1 LNDNYLEIG
10 IITRFQGNKGE
21 VRVKATTD
29 IPERFLDLDTVY
41 LKRGDELKEREIEYI
56 RFHKQFVI
64 IKFFDVDSIDE
75 AEKLKNYQVLI
86 DESEKYLLP
95 EDNYYVSDLMD
106 CEVYLKSG
114 KYLGKLI
121 DVVDTLGADIFLVKG
136 QEKEYMLPASHEL
149 ILEIDLENKKIIVD
163 PIPGILDL

>member
-1 LNDNYLEIG
+1 LSDNYLEIG

-29 IPERFLDLDTVY
+29 IPDRFLDLDIVY
-41 LKRGDELKEREIEYI
+41 LKRGDELKEMEIEYI

-64 IKFFDVDSIDE
+64 IKFFDINTIDE

-95 EDNYYVSDLMD
+95 EDNYYVSDLID
-106 CEVYLKSG
+106 CEVYLESG

-136 QEKEYMLPASHEL
+136 QEKKYMLPASHEM
-149 ILEIDLENKKIIVD
+149 IIEINLENKKIIVD